1 MLENTLYRLVHDK
14 KCVLGYFGGSITEG
28 AGASSP
34 STCYRALVTEWFRS
48 RYPDAEIRE
57 IQAAIG
63 GTGSDL
69 GMYREELDL
78 LSKEPDLVFLEF
90 AVNDGGVPYERI
102 LRQGETILKK
112 LYAHNPYTEVVILL
126 TTTGSVCALLEK
138 GGEYVSRSAYFTLAH
153 HYAIPAIDVGAPLH
167 YAVIRAGGD
176 FHTYTTDTVH
186 PNDAGYAIY
195 TKTITEQLTKWLDET
210 TVPDMPAKAVLPEP
224 LCPMLDLD
232 ARMIDCGALD
242 GLTTVG
248 FAMVEETRCGRYPRY
263 FASAKPGDS
272 FSFTFTGK
280 SAGFYW
286 MLAKD
291 AGDVVVTVDD
301 GEAMPLRAWDH
312 YCKAFN
318 RAGPSFF
325 AHDLPYGTH
334 TVTVKIS
341 DDKAEESEGH
351 AIRIG
356 CILVS

>member
-1 MLENTLYRLVHDK
+1 MFTNTLYRLVHDK

-34 STCYRALVTEWFRS
+34 ATCYRALVTEWFRT
-48 RYPDAEIRE
+48 RWPDAEIRE

-69 GMYREELDL
+69 GMYREEIDL
-78 LSKEPDLVFLEF
+78 LSGEPDLVFLEF

-112 LYAHNPYTEVVILL
+112 LYAHNPYAEVLILL

-153 HYAIPAIDVGAPLH
+153 HYAIPAIDVGDPLH

-195 TKTITEQLTKWLDET
+195 TKTITEQMTKWLDGT
-210 TVPDMPAKAVLPEP
+210 TIPDMPAKAVLPEQ
-224 LCPMLDLD
+224 LCPVLELD

-242 GLTTVG
+242 GLTTDG
-248 FAMVEETRCGRYPRY
+248 FSMVEESKGVTIRGMKYELEH
-263 FASAKPGDS
+263 ASVRNDFPLGIS
-272 FSFTFTGK
+272 NEFIGQ
-280 SAGFYW
+280 
-286 MLAKD
+286 
-291 AGDVVVTVDD
+291 
-301 GEAMPLRAWDH
+301 EA
-312 YCKAFN
+312 
-318 RAGPSFF
+318 
-325 AHDLPYGTH
+325 
-334 TVTVKIS
+334 
-341 DDKAEESEGH
+341 E
-351 AIRIG
+351 
-356 CILVS
+356 ILVEDGTLVCMLQYAD